1 LYQNALVP
9 ELVSS
14 TSVAYGSEDFR
25 NVARSDGFKETNR
38 FLQHLIDGDTGIFLL
53 TGEEGVGKT
62 TALRYAKH
70 NAPDNVVVIIHSFRR
85 LDVDNLSD
93 LLGHTLG
100 VKVPMDLPPEAR
112 ALRYF
117 LKLGTIRSKGKRLVL
132 MLDNVRELH
141 YSGAEMLKALV
152 KMKDKSG
159 PLISVLLCGNPEL
172 NSVLDSS
179 YRWGIHRLI
188 RKNHVMEGF
197 TRKELD
203 GLVDNLIEGN
213 PELEF
218 PLQPS
223 ALPSLAQLS
232 EGNPGKVLKLLEG
245 GTQIAYDYNY
255 QSISS
260 RMLKGARSGNFRTV
274 GHISVLFAIKALVV
288 FALILLVPITLFQ
301 SDLQQRLAGSPPAD
315 ITSLTEFTA
324 ADTSTVTTSPVVTA
338 TSDDQPEIVATAD
351 EITLQEIAQDKVI
364 ESAQQQIETEQ
375 NRILEPLEA
384 MQAILDRTNPDP
396 QVVDPLTQA
405 TLPGPPTVLDSFN
418 LRIPSEREYALLRL
432 RQFAKPNQSPTE

>member
-1 LYQNALVP
+1 
-9 ELVSS
+9 
-14 TSVAYGSEDFR
+14 
-25 NVARSDGFKETNR
+25 
-38 FLQHLIDGDTGIFLL
+38 
-53 TGEEGVGKT
+53 
-62 TALRYAKH
+62 
-70 NAPDNVVVIIHSFRR
+70 
-85 LDVDNLSD
+85 
-93 LLGHTLG
+93 
-100 VKVPMDLPPEAR
+100 
-112 ALRYF
+112 
-117 LKLGTIRSKGKRLVL
+117 
-132 MLDNVRELH
+132 
-141 YSGAEMLKALV
+141 
-152 KMKDKSG
+152 MKDKSG

-384 MQAILDRTNPDP
+384 MQAILDRTNPDS
-396 QVVDPLTQA
+396 QVVDPPTQA